1 MPINRLVPKVPDPY
15 IGKNELNQ
23 FWPARFG
30 HLDYLVD
37 EINNGGAIPEGFTQ
51 TYTELIT
58 IPGTVFGGGP
68 GPLFI
73 DFPANGLS
81 QQLISQGKYVIPIG
95 FTVATLQTVAPPLV
109 PISGTG
115 IRFSMWDNTFTNGT
129 SITNDFS
136 ISGGGV
142 PYPRAGVKYIPAI
155 IDSSGSIVQPQVYI
169 DSLGTK
175 FRLERTGPGGIYYGT
190 ADNCLKI
197 AFTFTTVDLN
207 WFFKLTN

>member
-15 IGKNELNQ
+15 IGKNEQNQ

-30 HLDYLVD
+30 HIDYLI
-37 EINNGGAIPEGFTQ
+37 EQINNGGAIPEGFTQ

-81 QQLISQGKYVIPIG
+81 QQLISQGKYVIPVG
-95 FTVATLQTVAPPLV
+95 FTVSTLETVTPPLV
-109 PISGTG
+109 PLTGSGLTFAISD
-115 IRFSMWDNTFTNGT
+115 STFTNIVT
-129 SITNDFS
+129 ITNEFG
-136 ISGGGV
+136 ISGGGG
-142 PYPRAGVKYIPAI
+142 PYPEAAIVYVPAVVEAAGTITQPPVF
-155 IDSSGSIVQPQVYI
+155 IDP
-169 DSLGTK
+169 LGTK
-175 FRLERTGPGGIYYGT
+175 FRLQRNNLGGVYYGT

-197 AFTFTTVDLN
+197 AFTFTTIDLN